1 MRNAQVLCFHPF
13 QKTRWRLLNQR
24 INLNFAGLKETFNME
39 RRTRVRFAP
48 SPTGPLHMGGVRTA
62 LYNYLYAKQ
71 KGGDFIIRIED
82 TDSHRFV
89 PGAEKYIIEALNWCG
104 IHPDEGVDEN
114 GNVVE
119 TPSERHPHAPYR
131 QSQRKGIYRKY
142 ADQLVGNGYAYYAF
156 DTAEEL
162 ESKRNEAEASGNT
175 FIYNQLTRKE
185 LRNSLTLPEDE
196 VKRLL
201 ETTDTWTIRFKMP
214 ENTVVKMDDLI
225 RGHIEVNTDTLDDKV
240 LWKRA
245 DELPTYHLA
254 NIVDDHLME
263 ISEVIRGEE
272 WLPSLPLHYMLYKAF
287 GWEETMP
294 RFAHLSLLLKP
305 DGKGKLSKRDGD
317 RLGFPVFPLKW
328 VNPAGEES
336 RGYREDGYFPEA
348 FVNLLAMLGWN
359 PGDDR
364 ELFTMEGL
372 IESFSLER
380 VIKSG
385 ARFNPEKAKW
395 YNKEY
400 LRMKSDSELAELFIP
415 VLESHGVKVVD
426 CPACALTAGAEFA
439 GKGIDFHNHIVTKEY
454 VLDVVSL
461 IKERASFVKDFWD
474 IAACLFISP
483 AEYGDFGVKAGG
495 PEVQKPADP
504 RRAADPRVKVFDD
517 TLTAPFLAKDVDKFW
532 KSENYGPAFQTGE
545 HVGRFEGAFTKENVE
560 PYLEEYIREQ
570 GWPMGKVM
578 NCIRLALTG
587 ASSGLGIADILSFIG
602 KKEFAARMA
611 FAGERLGQ

>member
-1 MRNAQVLCFHPF
+1 
-13 QKTRWRLLNQR
+13 
-24 INLNFAGLKETFNME
+24 ME
-39 RRTRVRFAP
+39 RKTRVRFAP

-62 LYNYLYAKQ
+62 LYNYLFAKQ
-71 KGGDFIIRIED
+71 NGGDFIIRIED

-104 IHPDEGVDEN
+104 IRADEGVDEN

-142 ADQLVGNGYAYYAF
+142 ADQLIENGYAYYAF

-162 ESKRNEAEASGNT
+162 EAKRAEAEAAGKT
-175 FIYNQLTRKE
+175 FIYNQETRME

-196 VKRLL
+196 VKELL
-201 ETTDTWTIRFKMP
+201 ETTDCWTIRFKMP
-214 ENTVVKMDDLI
+214 VNTIVKMDDLI

-263 ISEVIRGEE
+263 ITEVIRGEE

-317 RLGFPVFPLKW
+317 RLGFPVFPLRW
-328 VNPAGEES
+328 VNAEGEVS
-336 RGYREDGYFPEA
+336 HGYREDGYFPEA
-348 FVNLLAMLGWN
+348 FVNMLAMLGWN
-359 PGDDR
+359 PGNDQ
-364 ELFTMEGL
+364 E
-372 IESFSLER
+372 IFSLDELIKVFSLDR

-400 LRMKSDSELAELFIP
+400 LRMKSDDELTDLFIP
-415 VLESHGVKVVD
+415 VLEEHGINVVD
-426 CPACALTAGAEFA
+426 CPKCALTAGAQFA
-439 GKGIDFHNHIVTKEY
+439 GKGVDFKNHIVTKEY
-454 VLDVVSL
+454 VHEVVAFV
-461 IKERASFVKDFWD
+461 KERASFVKDIWLN
-474 IAACLFISP
+474 ASCLFVSP
-483 AEYGDFGVKAGG
+483 VEYEQFGIKSGAAAEAA
-495 PEVQKPADP
+495 KPADP
-504 RRAADPRVKVFDD
+504 RRAADPRAKVFDD
-517 TLTAPFLAKDVDKFW
+517 SLTAPFLAKDADKFW
-532 KSENYGPAFQTGE
+532 KPEGYQPAYQVTE
-545 HVGRFEGAFTKENVE
+545 HVCGFDGAFTKENIE
-560 PYLEEYIREQ
+560 PCLEDFIREQ

-578 NCIRLALTG
+578 NCIRLAITG
-587 ASSGLGIADILSFIG
+587 AASGLGIADILSFIG
-602 KKEFAARMA
+602 KEEFRARMTY
-611 FAGERLGQ
+611 AGERLGKE

>member
-1 MRNAQVLCFHPF
+1 
-13 QKTRWRLLNQR
+13 
-24 INLNFAGLKETFNME
+24 
-39 RRTRVRFAP
+39 
-48 SPTGPLHMGGVRTA
+48 MGGVRTA

-71 KGGDFIIRIED
+71 NGGDFIIRIED

-89 PGAEKYIIEALNWCG
+89 PGAERYIIEALNWCG
-104 IHPDEGVDEN
+104 IHPDEGVDAD

-119 TPSERHPHAPYR
+119 VASEKHPHAPYR
-131 QSQRKGIYRKY
+131 QSQRKGIYRSY
-142 ADQLVGNGYAYYAF
+142 ADQLIANGYAYYAF

-162 ESKRNEAEASGNT
+162 EAKRTAAESAGGT
-175 FIYNQLTRKE
+175 FIYNQKTRME

-196 VKRLL
+196 VRNLL
-201 ETTDTWTIRFKMP
+201 ETTDTWTIRFRMP
-214 ENTVVKMDDLI
+214 ENVVVKMDDLI

-287 GWEETMP
+287 GWEDTMP

-328 VNPAGEES
+328 VNAAGEES

-348 FVNLLAMLGWN
+348 FVNMLAMLGWN

-364 ELFTMEGL
+364 ELFTMDEL
-372 IESFSLER
+372 IGAFSLDR

-385 ARFNPEKAKW
+385 ARFNPDKARW

-400 LRMKSDSELAELFIP
+400 LRTKSDEEVTGMFIP
-415 VLESHGVKVVD
+415 MLESHGFNVVD

-439 GKGIDFHNHIVTKEY
+439 GKGIDFKNHIVTREY
-454 VLDVVSL
+454 VAEVVSL
-461 IKERASFVKDFWD
+461 VRERATFVKDIWE
-474 IAACLFISP
+474 IAACLFLSP
-483 AEYGDFGVKAGG
+483 ADYAAFGVKAGG
-495 PEVQKPADP
+495 PEIQKPVDP

-517 TLTAPFLAKDVDKFW
+517 SLTAPFLAKDVDKFW
-532 KSENYGPAFQTGE
+532 KEENFTPAFQAQE
-545 HVGRFEGAFTKENVE
+545 HVCASGCAFTKESIE
-560 PYLEEYIREQ
+560 PVLEDYIREQ

-602 KKEFAARMA
+602 SREFASRMA
-611 FAGERLGQ
+611 FAAEPLGK

>member
-1 MRNAQVLCFHPF
+1 
-13 QKTRWRLLNQR
+13 
-24 INLNFAGLKETFNME
+24 
-39 RRTRVRFAP
+39 
-48 SPTGPLHMGGVRTA
+48 MGGVRTA

-71 KGGDFIIRIED
+71 NGGDFIIRIED

-89 PGAEKYIIEALNWCG
+89 PGAERYIIEALNWCG

-119 TPSERHPHAPYR
+119 VASEKHPHAPYR
-131 QSQRKGIYRKY
+131 QSQRKGIYRSY
-142 ADQLVGNGYAYYAF
+142 ADQLIANGYAYYAF

-162 ESKRNEAEASGNT
+162 EAKRTAAESAGGT
-175 FIYNQLTRKE
+175 FIYNQKTRME

-196 VKRLL
+196 VRNLL
-201 ETTDTWTIRFKMP
+201 ETTDTWTIRFRMP
-214 ENTVVKMDDLI
+214 ENVVVKMDDLI

-287 GWEETMP
+287 GWEDTMP

-328 VNPAGEES
+328 VNAAGEES

-348 FVNLLAMLGWN
+348 FVNMLAMLGWN

-364 ELFTMEGL
+364 ELFTMDDL
-372 IESFSLER
+372 IGAVSLDR
-380 VIKSG
+380 VLKSG
-385 ARFNPEKAKW
+385 ARFNPDKARW

-400 LRMKSDSELAELFIP
+400 LRTKSDEEVTGMFIP
-415 VLESHGVKVVD
+415 MLESHGFNVVD

-439 GKGIDFHNHIVTKEY
+439 GKGIDFKNHIVTREY
-454 VLDVVSL
+454 VAEVVSL
-461 IKERASFVKDFWD
+461 VRERATFVKDIWE
-474 IAACLFISP
+474 IAACLFLSP
-483 AEYGDFGVKAGG
+483 ADYAAFGVKAGG
-495 PEVQKPADP
+495 PEIQKPVDP

-517 TLTAPFLAKDVDKFW
+517 SLTAPFLAKDVDKFW
-532 KSENYGPAFQTGE
+532 KEENFTPAFQAQE
-545 HVGRFEGAFTKENVE
+545 HVCASGCAFTKESIE
-560 PYLEEYIREQ
+560 PVLEDYIREQ

-602 KKEFAARMA
+602 SREFASRMA
-611 FAGERLGQ
+611 FAAERLGK